1 MQQMDFSHVG
11 PSGRTSEEPSTPT
24 TGPTSL
30 RLSKRWPTR
39 GRWSLNGP
47 SWTRSSSGSP
57 SGGSES
63 LPSLASILEPLSD
76 ALIPYCLS
84 QRAAR
89 GILDRAER
97 RGLRLEEPL
106 RTALQKGIPTYMD
119 DGGVVV
125 YAGGKPAEIV
135 NSLTSRQGQR
145 MPSRLDMS
153 NVAVFIKGRR
163 ATAHPDDADTWHTEG
178 PAPTLNG
185 FDNTGPVRATVIAV
199 HMTQDPI
206 NGPVSP
212 AMGTTSGGMG
222 VLDPRGNTPVV
233 RRLTPREC
241 ERLMGWPDDW
251 TAQGV
256 TPEGKAVKI
265 SDNQR
270 GKMIGNGV
278 ATPVARFIAQ
288 AIMEVE
294 A

>member
-1 MQQMDFSHVG
+1 
-11 PSGRTSEEPSTPT
+11 
-24 TGPTSL
+24 
-30 RLSKRWPTR
+30 
-39 GRWSLNGP
+39 
-47 SWTRSSSGSP
+47 
-57 SGGSES
+57 
-63 LPSLASILEPLSD
+63 
-76 ALIPYCLS
+76 
-84 QRAAR
+84 
-89 GILDRAER
+89 
-97 RGLRLEEPL
+97 
-106 RTALQKGIPTYMD
+106 MD

-163 ATAHPDDADTWHTEG
+163 ATARPDDADSWHTEG
-178 PAPTLNG
+178 PAPTLNT
-185 FDNTGPVRATVIAV
+185 FDNTGPSRATVIAV
-199 HMTQDPI
+199 HMKQDPI
-206 NGPVSP
+206 NGPISP
-212 AMGTTSGGMG
+212 AMGVSSQGMG
-222 VLDPRGNTPVV
+222 VLDPRGEAPVV

-241 ERLMGWPDDW
+241 ERLMGWPDDH

-256 TPEGKAVKI
+256 TPEGKVVKI

-270 GKMIGNGV
+270 GRMIGNGV